1 MKLIYS
7 GKLILSFVVLI
18 CIFHKNVNASC
29 SNGNQIQQKAKAN
42 DPENYFDACAT
53 AIRNQVKV
61 EFDAAMQYLLM
72 GAYFDQDDV
81 NLPGIN
87 YETKTR

>member
-1 MKLIYS
+1 MKVIYS
-7 GKLILSFVVLI
+7 EKLILSFVVLI
-18 CIFHKNVNASC
+18 CIFHKSANASC

-42 DPENYFDACAT
+42 DLENYFEACAS
-53 AIRNQVKV
+53 AIRSQIKV

-81 NLPGIN
+81 NLPGIDCEIN
-87 YETKTR
+87 TR

>member
-1 MKLIYS
+1 MKVIYS
-7 GKLILSFVVLI
+7 EKLILSLVVLI
-18 CIFHKNVNASC
+18 CIFHKSANASC
-29 SNGNQIQQKAKAN
+29 SNGNQFQQKAKAN
-42 DPENYFDACAT
+42 DPENYFEACAT

-81 NLPGIN
+81 NLPGI
-87 YETKTR
+87 YCETITR

>member
-1 MKLIYS
+1 M
-7 GKLILSFVVLI
+7 VLI
-18 CIFHKNVNASC
+18 CIFHKSANASC
-29 SNGNQIQQKAKAN
+29 SNGNQYQQKAKAN
-42 DPENYFDACAT
+42 DPENYVDACAT
-53 AIRNQVKV
+53 AIRKQVKV

-87 YETKTR
+87 YEPKTR